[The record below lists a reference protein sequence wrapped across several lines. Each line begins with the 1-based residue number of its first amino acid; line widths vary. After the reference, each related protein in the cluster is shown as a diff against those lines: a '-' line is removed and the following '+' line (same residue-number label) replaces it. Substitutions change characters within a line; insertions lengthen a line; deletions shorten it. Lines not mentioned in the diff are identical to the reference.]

1 MSDNGHFDFKKHWLA
16 LTPDEREAFAQEAGT
31 TSHYIQT
38 HLTGKRKMPGKVLM
52 NGLFKACNKKP
63 NLVDQIFQ
71 LCKIANINN
80 KKGRKN

>member
-38 HLTGKRKMPGKVLM
+38 HLTGKSAV
-52 NGLFKACNKKP
+52 GL
-63 NLVDQIFQ
+63 
-71 LCKIANINN
+71 
-80 KKGRKN
+80 